1 MLLIDK
7 YSHCPHFSAGNR
19 LVFKKRKNA
28 WNKGGKSSTRK
39 SGENRRQGSRGK
51 KASKY
56 GM

>member
-1 MLLIDK
+1 MDK